1 MTGKQRDRAGPG
13 TLALRAFL
21 TVLVVAMVVLW
32 VYAFFLAPSGNPDRL
47 EDRSWPAAAEA
58 RCLAARAAIAELPPA
73 ARATDVV
80 TRADDIDLATDVV
93 VSLVADLGQLSGG
106 TVDDQVMIENWLA
119 DWAVYIGDRRHHAV
133 RLRLEG
139 DVRPLLTALP
149 SGSGSFVKRMNGF
162 ARVNDMEAC
171 LDPGDM

>member
-1 MTGKQRDRAGPG
+1 VTGDHRDRAGPG
-13 TLALRAFL
+13 TMALRAFL

-32 VYAFFLAPSGNPDRL
+32 IYAFFLAPSGNPDRL
-47 EDRSWPAAAEA
+47 EDRSWPVAAEA
-58 RCLAARAAIAELPPA
+58 RCLMARAAIAELPPA
-73 ARATDVV
+73 ARAPDVA

-93 VSLVADLGQLSGG
+93 VNLVADLGQLSGG
-106 TVDDQVMIENWLA
+106 TADDHVMIEKWLA
-119 DWAVYIGDRRHHAV
+119 DWDGYSGDRRHHAV

>member
-1 MTGKQRDRAGPG
+1 MTGEQRDRAGPG

-58 RCLAARAAIAELPPA
+58 RCLAARA
-73 ARATDVV
+73 TDVV

-93 VSLVADLGQLSGG
+93 VNLVADLGQLSGG
-106 TVDDQVMIENWLA
+106 TVDDQVMIEKWLA

>member
-1 MTGKQRDRAGPG
+1 MTGDQRDRAGPG

-58 RCLAARAAIAELPPA
+58 RCLVARAAIAELPPA
-73 ARATDVV
+73 ARAPDVA

-93 VSLVADLGQLSGG
+93 VNLVADLGQLSGG
-106 TVDDQVMIENWLA
+106 TADDHVMIEKWLA
-119 DWAVYIGDRRHHAV
+119 DWEVYIGDRRHHAV

>member
-1 MTGKQRDRAGPG
+1 M
-13 TLALRAFL
+13 ALRAFL

-58 RCLAARAAIAELPPA
+58 RCLVARAAIAELPPA
-73 ARATDVV
+73 ARAPDVA
-80 TRADDIDLATDVV
+80 TRADEVV
-93 VSLVADLGQLSGG
+93 VNLVADLGQLSGG
-106 TVDDQVMIENWLA
+106 TADDHVMIEKWLA
-119 DWAVYIGDRRHHAV
+119 DWDVYIGDRRHHAV

>member
-1 MTGKQRDRAGPG
+1 VTGDQWDRARPG

-47 EDRSWPAAAEA
+47 EDRSWPTAAEA
-58 RCLAARAAIAELPPA
+58 RCLTAREAIAKLTPA
-73 ARATDVV
+73 ARATDVM

-93 VSLVADLGQLSGG
+93 VNLVADLGQLSGG
-106 TVDDQVMIENWLA
+106 TADDHVMIEKWLA
-119 DWAVYIGDRRHHAV
+119 DWDVYIGDRRHHAV

>member
-1 MTGKQRDRAGPG
+1 VTGDHRDRAGPS
-13 TLALRAFL
+13 TMALRAFL
-21 TVLVVAMVVLW
+21 TILVVAMVVLW

-47 EDRSWPAAAEA
+47 EDRSWPVAAEA
-58 RCLAARAAIAELPPA
+58 RCLVARTAIAELPPA
-73 ARATDVV
+73 ARAPDVA

-93 VSLVADLGQLSGG
+93 VNLVADLGQLSGG
-106 TVDDQVMIENWLA
+106 TADDHMMIEKWLA
-119 DWAVYIGDRRHHAV
+119 DWDVYIGDRRHHAA

>member
-1 MTGKQRDRAGPG
+1 
-13 TLALRAFL
+13 
-21 TVLVVAMVVLW
+21 
-32 VYAFFLAPSGNPDRL
+32 
-47 EDRSWPAAAEA
+47 
-58 RCLAARAAIAELPPA
+58 
-73 ARATDVV
+73 
-80 TRADDIDLATDVV
+80 
-93 VSLVADLGQLSGG
+93 VADLGQLSGG
-106 TVDDQVMIENWLA
+106 TADDHVMIEKWLA
-119 DWAVYIGDRRHHAV
+119 DWDVYIGDRRHHAV